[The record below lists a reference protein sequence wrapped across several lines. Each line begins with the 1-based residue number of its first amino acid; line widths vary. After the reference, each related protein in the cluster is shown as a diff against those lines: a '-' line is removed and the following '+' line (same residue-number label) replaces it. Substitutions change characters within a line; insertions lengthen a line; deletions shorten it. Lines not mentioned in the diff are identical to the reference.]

1 MNDQPFTDEQLQAID
16 RIFAANPA
24 PPANAKSEMAQKI
37 AAALAGQAQP
47 RADLITPGSTG
58 KLENARPY
66 TFAGRVGTGPMNIAD
81 ILRRQPSESPDA
93 EGISGVGGA
102 LAGTKIFK
110 PSPFSQAAQ
119 LAKGGVQPK
128 SAFDKMFPAL
138 VDETTGEVIHAMK
151 PGAGGHKPLYE
162 QAAAIKGF
170 NPTRAFLDPETFDV
184 FPEAM
189 LEEILAKKAGFR

>member
-1 MNDQPFTDEQLQAID
+1 MPNDQPFTDEQLQAID

-24 PPANAKSEMAQKI
+24 PANPQSEMAQKI

-81 ILRRQPSESPDA
+81 LLRQRPSESPDA
-93 EGISGVGGA
+93 EGVSGVGGA